1 MHMALKQSFNVSR
14 FFNDNSVVQIFI
26 NCFIYM
32 YDYRWEKREFN
43 FANNSQH
50 AKIDLMSSINING
63 MLFKLQDH
71 FF

>member
-1 MHMALKQSFNVSR
+1 MHMALKQSLNVSR

-50 AKIDLMSSINING
+50 AKIDLMS
-63 MLFKLQDH
+63 
-71 FF
+71 